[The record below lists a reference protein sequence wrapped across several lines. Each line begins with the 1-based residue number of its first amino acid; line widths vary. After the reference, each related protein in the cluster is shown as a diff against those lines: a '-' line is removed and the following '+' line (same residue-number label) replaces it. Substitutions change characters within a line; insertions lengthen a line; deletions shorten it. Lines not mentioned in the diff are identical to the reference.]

1 MIPAQTV
8 DEIITTAKI
17 EEVVNDYV
25 NLKRRGVNMIGLCP
39 FHNEKTPSFTVSPS
53 KNLYKC
59 FGCGKGGGAVNF
71 LMEHEQ
77 FTYPEALKFLAQRYN
92 IKIEEEQKSDE
103 QIQRDHER
111 QSYYLINE
119 YAQGYFVDQLFNT
132 AEGSSIGLSYFK
144 HRGLLETTIN
154 TFKLGYS
161 PKNSKAFTDQAVKT
175 GYKLDKL
182 KQLGLT
188 STSGYDFY
196 RERVIFPFHNISGKT
211 IGFGGRILKEAKKA
225 PKYLNSPESDIYN
238 KRKTLYGL
246 YQAKT
251 AIRKKDQCI
260 LVEGY
265 TDVLSLFQNGINNV
279 VASSGTSLTQEQVQ
293 LIKRFTQN
301 VIVLYDGDQAG
312 QNAALRG
319 LDIFLEND
327 INIKLATIP
336 DQMDPDGYIRAIGT
350 ERFEQFIADEA
361 ADFIL
366 SLAQNI
372 QAKFVNDPINKSI
385 QIKELTSSLVK
396 IGDQL
401 KRSLYIKECAAIMT
415 IEEGTLIGEVNK
427 GLNKVLYKKQN
438 DLRREERQ
446 YQRAEIKGELPPT
459 QAKPQQTEPK
469 LNLDQYQE
477 RDIVRVLLQH
487 GHKIC
492 TQEEDVEGSEYL
504 HSLLGDHYHNFSNG
518 LYKSVIEEYFTK
530 KATGAK
536 NLTEH
541 FVNHNDNAIQSL
553 ATAFLSS
560 PFTYAE
566 WAERG
571 VELQT
576 QRPIEENHEK
586 DIYQSVMRYFMTF
599 YKSQESQWKEKIAEC
614 DNDEHRIILMTAY
627 QSFKSE
633 MKEHAEK
640 LNTVVL

>member
-327 INIKLATIP
+327 INIKLATCLL
-336 DQMDPDGYIRAIGT
+336 Y
-350 ERFEQFIADEA
+350 
-361 ADFIL
+361 
-366 SLAQNI
+366 
-372 QAKFVNDPINKSI
+372 
-385 QIKELTSSLVK
+385 TSPS
-396 IGDQL
+396 
-401 KRSLYIKECAAIMT
+401 
-415 IEEGTLIGEVNK
+415 
-427 GLNKVLYKKQN
+427 
-438 DLRREERQ
+438 
-446 YQRAEIKGELPPT
+446 P
-459 QAKPQQTEPK
+459 
-469 LNLDQYQE
+469 
-477 RDIVRVLLQH
+477 RD
-487 GHKIC
+487 
-492 TQEEDVEGSEYL
+492 
-504 HSLLGDHYHNFSNG
+504 
-518 LYKSVIEEYFTK
+518 
-530 KATGAK
+530 
-536 NLTEH
+536 
-541 FVNHNDNAIQSL
+541 
-553 ATAFLSS
+553 
-560 PFTYAE
+560 
-566 WAERG
+566 
-571 VELQT
+571 
-576 QRPIEENHEK
+576 
-586 DIYQSVMRYFMTF
+586 
-599 YKSQESQWKEKIAEC
+599 
-614 DNDEHRIILMTAY
+614 
-627 QSFKSE
+627 
-633 MKEHAEK
+633 
-640 LNTVVL
+640 

>member
-1 MIPAQTV
+1 MIPTQTV
-8 DEIITTAKI
+8 EEILSTAKI
-17 EEVVNDYV
+17 EEVISDYV
-25 NLKRRGVNMIGLCP
+25 NIKRRGVNMIGLCP

-59 FGCGKGGGAVNF
+59 FGCGRGGGAVNF

-77 FTYPEALKFLAQRYN
+77 FTYPEALRFLAQKYN

-103 QIQRDHER
+103 QIQRDNER

-119 YAQGYFVDQLFNT
+119 YAQDYFVDQLFNT
-132 AEGSSIGLSYFK
+132 SEGTSVGLSYFK
-144 HRGLLETTIN
+144 HRGLLETTIK

-161 PKNSKAFTDQAVKT
+161 PRESKAFTTQAVKT
-175 GYKLDKL
+175 GYNLDKL

-188 STSGYDFY
+188 STNGYDFY

-211 IGFGGRILKEAKKA
+211 IGFGGRILREDKKA
-225 PKYLNSPESDIYN
+225 PKYLNSPESEIYN

-246 YQAKT
+246 YQAK
-251 AIRKKDQCI
+251 ASIRKHDQCI

-265 TDVLSLFQNGINNV
+265 TDVLSLYQNGIQNV

-293 LIKRFTQN
+293 LIKRFTKN

-350 ERFEQFIADEA
+350 ERFEQFIEA
-361 ADFIL
+361 ESSDFIL
-366 SLAQNI
+366 NLAQNI
-372 QAKFVNDPINKSI
+372 QDKYVNDPINKSI
-385 QIKELTSSLVK
+385 QIKELTASLVK

-401 KRSLYIKECAAIMT
+401 KRSLYIKECAAILT
-415 IEEGTLIGEVNK
+415 IEEGTLISEVNR
-427 GLNKVLYKKQN
+427 GLSKILYKKQN

-446 YQRAEIKGELPPT
+446 YQRAEITGGVPPVHRE
-459 QAKPQQTEPK
+459 PQQNESK
-469 LNLDQYQE
+469 LSFDQYQE

-487 GHKIC
+487 GHKVC
-492 TQEEDVEGSEYL
+492 THEDEMEGSAYL
-504 HSLLGDHYHNFSNG
+504 HSLLGDHYSHFANSH
-518 LYKSVIEEYFTK
+518 YKDIIEEYFNK
-530 KATGAK
+530 KDSGVK
-536 NLTEH
+536 NLTEY
-541 FVNHNDNAIQSL
+541 FINHSNSETQSL

-560 PFTYAE
+560 PYTYAE

-576 QRPIEENHEK
+576 QVPIDENHEK
-586 DIYQSVMRYFMTF
+586 DIYQSVMRYFMKY
-599 YKSQESQWKEKIAEC
+599 YKSQESQWMEKISEC
-614 DNDEHRIILMTAY
+614 DNDEQRIVLLTAY
-627 QSFKSE
+627 QSFKTE
-633 MKEHAEK
+633 MKEHADK